1 MFGPDILV
9 LLLALPIGVLIGVI
23 GLGGL
28 LLVPLLAE
36 LGHYGEHEA
45 IGLSLASFVAL
56 GAIGLIERFR
66 TGTPPARSE
75 VLLYAAMIPA
85 AAAGTFAIAYIPEHI
100 LALVIALSIA
110 ITGLWTVFAPGVG
123 GTNPLPSDPLRVTAY
138 GAITGAGSALT
149 GTGGPLVLMP
159 LLIAEGVAIRETISI
174 ARASQLP
181 IALTATLTRARS
193 ATLNIPPA
201 IILSTLMIAGML
213 IGTKIA
219 KQLPAK
225 ALQSG
230 VGWMLIFVGTSLC
243 YLSLN
248 RILH

>member
-1 MFGPDILV
+1 MLV
-9 LLLALPIGVLIGVI
+9 LLLALPIGVLIGVV

-56 GAIGLIERFR
+56 GAIGFIERFR

-75 VLLYAAMIPA
+75 LMLYAAMIPA

-110 ITGLWTVFAPGVG
+110 TTGLWTVFAPNVG
-123 GTNPLPSDPLRVTAY
+123 GTSPLPSNPLRVTAY
-138 GAITGAGSALT
+138 GAIAGAGSALT

-181 IALTATLTRARS
+181 IALTATITRART

-201 IILSTLMIAGML
+201 IMLSTLMIIGML
-213 IGTKIA
+213 IGTKLA
-219 KQLPAK
+219 TQVPAK
-225 ALQSG
+225 TLQKAVAWLLTITG
-230 VGWMLIFVGTSLC
+230 A
-243 YLSLN
+243 YLTYITLS
-248 RILH
+248 RG